1 MDLLEELNILW
12 VDVASAFLMLCFLV
26 FVVFLIWQN
35 LKNKKEQE
43 AIISQYN
50 HNLKIL
56 EELKN
61 RF

>member
-12 VDVASAFLMLCFLV
+12 VDIACSFLMLSFLV
-26 FVVFLIWQN
+26 FVGVLIWQHV
-35 LKNKKEQE
+35 KNKKEQAKILANYE
-43 AIISQYN
+43 